1 MPKGEFDTPGPF
13 TMKRIS
19 RWTRYIY
26 WRQHLALTV
35 ATGQDEAEG
44 EEMLGL
50 LNKGTHFEALVD
62 AVRLAKHA
70 MDSTFMPGPPGHAP
84 VPAFGDTHPA
94 MKQIDAALA
103 AAEGRGK
110 SDG

>member
-50 LNKGTHFEALVD
+50 LNKGTHFDALVAHIKRERQGLANLLEFRWITDPGHRQAIHEAIMEAD
-62 AVRLAKHA
+62 AVIA
-70 MDSTFMPGPPGHAP
+70 ST
-84 VPAFGDTHPA
+84 
-94 MKQIDAALA
+94 
-103 AAEGRGK
+103 EGRG
-110 SDG
+110 DG